1 MTRASSTTK
10 PADSKPNKQ
19 AQPAKTKAAK
29 LEIPAFLVSA
39 SSTPTKTKSATPR
52 KKPPI
57 ALEPP
62 SSKQDRLIALMKQG
76 KGSTITEMME
86 TTGWQAHSIRGVI
99 SGVLKKR
106 LSLNVISE
114 LTSDG
119 TRRYRIIK
127 QAQT

>member
-19 AQPAKTKAAK
+19 ALPAKTKTAK
-29 LEIPAFLVSA
+29 LEIPTFLA
-39 SSTPTKTKSATPR
+39 SSSSALAKTKPATPR
-52 KKPPI
+52 KKAPI
-57 ALEPP
+57 VLEPP
-62 SSKQDRLIALMKQG
+62 SSKQDRLITLMKQG

-127 QAQT
+127 QAQA

>member
-1 MTRASSTTK
+1 MTKAPSTTK
-10 PADSKPNKQ
+10 PADSKPSKQ

-29 LEIPAFLVSA
+29 LEIPPFLASSSSA
-39 SSTPTKTKSATPR
+39 SAKIKPATPR
-52 KKPPI
+52 KKAPI
-57 ALEPP
+57 ASEPP
-62 SSKQDRLIALMKQG
+62 SSKQDRLIALMKQA

-114 LTSDG
+114 LASNG

-127 QAQT
+127 QAQA

>member
-1 MTRASSTTK
+1 MTKASSTTK
-10 PADSKPNKQ
+10 PADSKPSKQ
-19 AQPAKTKAAK
+19 EQPARTKTTK
-29 LEIPAFLVSA
+29 LEIPAFLA
-39 SSTPTKTKSATPR
+39 SSSSAPAITKPATPR
-52 KKPPI
+52 KKAPI
-57 ALEPP
+57 VSEPP
-62 SSKQDRLIALMKQG
+62 SSKQNRLIALMKQA

-119 TRRYRIIK
+119 IRRYRIIK
-127 QAQT
+127 QAQA

>member
-1 MTRASSTTK
+1 MTKAPSATK
-10 PADSKPNKQ
+10 PADSKPSKQ
-19 AQPAKTKAAK
+19 AQPARTKATK
-29 LEIPAFLVSA
+29 LEIPTFLA
-39 SSTPTKTKSATPR
+39 SSSSAPEKTKPATSR
-52 KKPPI
+52 KKAPI
-57 ALEPP
+57 VSEPP
-62 SSKQDRLIALMKQG
+62 SSKQDRLIALMKQA

-127 QAQT
+127 QAQA

>member
-1 MTRASSTTK
+1 MTKASSTTK
-10 PADSKPNKQ
+10 PTDSKASKQ
-19 AQPAKTKAAK
+19 AQPAKTKTAK
-29 LEIPAFLVSA
+29 LEIPTFLA
-39 SSTPTKTKSATPR
+39 STASTPAKTKPATPR
-52 KKPPI
+52 RKASI
-57 ALEPP
+57 APEPP
-62 SSKQDRLIALMKQG
+62 SSKQDQLIALMKQG

-119 TRRYRIIK
+119 VRRYRITK
-127 QAQT
+127 QVQA